1 MTVSLL
7 KIIIKISNLLSS
19 TSFLNCTGLS
29 RQPICIGNLDRK
41 ECYYVLHARKSKIKL
56 EIYKLDIKICEY

>member
-7 KIIIKISNLLSS
+7 KIIIKISNLWSS
-19 TSFLNCTGLS
+19 TPFLS